1 VAVVL
6 SWIAAATAGTAAAA
20 EQPLLL
26 PRTHG
31 EGINIGVCIVVIAGA
46 DCGGHEV
53 PG

>member
-1 VAVVL
+1 MAVVL
-6 SWIAAATAGTAAAA
+6 SWIAAATAGTAAA

-26 PRTHG
+26 PRTQG
-31 EGINIGVCIVVIAGA
+31 ESINIGVCIVVIAGA